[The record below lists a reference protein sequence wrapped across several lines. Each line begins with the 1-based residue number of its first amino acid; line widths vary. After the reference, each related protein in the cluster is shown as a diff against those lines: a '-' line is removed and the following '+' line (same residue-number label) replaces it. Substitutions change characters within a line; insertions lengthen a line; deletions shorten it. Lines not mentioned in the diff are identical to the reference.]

1 VLVALF
7 FVSGADAASVV
18 MGMLSCRGELSPPRG
33 VVILWGTLMGASAS
47 VLLLAGGL
55 QALQQA
61 AILVAAP
68 FLLVM
73 IGLCVSLYKALG
85 EDQPP
90 ALPEVAPRTVRDAGE
105 REPAHTAATVP
116 SP

>member
-1 VLVALF
+1 
-7 FVSGADAASVV
+7 

-55 QALQQA
+55 EALQQA

-73 IGLCVSLYKALG
+73 IGLAVSLVKALQSDHPAI
-85 EDQPP
+85 EVVEHQPP
-90 ALPEVAPRTVRDAGE
+90 VLAP
-105 REPAHTAATVP
+105 AAMRQKGTQ
-116 SP
+116 STIETT